1 MTQSEMFKTEDSI
14 SGKSLEL
21 VLMNTELIAK
31 KLPKIAG
38 RKKRESTASRS

>member
-1 MTQSEMFKTEDSI
+1 MTQSEMFKTEDGI

-21 VLMNTELIAK
+21 VLIDTELIAK

-38 RKKRESTASRS
+38 RKKIEYTASQS